1 MKRFKNSITRHTSIK
16 ESVTI
21 YKNSIKD
28 DQAKP
33 INQSDL
39 IEEKLNNILVGLN
52 QMNNKFEVLEKRFNT
67 EFQLLKQKDE
77 NKISLSLNQN

>member
-1 MKRFKNSITRHTSIK
+1 MKRFKNSITRHTYIK